1 MLPVQGWLRQLPR
14 PTRELR
20 RQIEERDAALVLT
33 AISQ

>member
-20 RQIEERDAALVLT
+20 RQIEECGAALMQT